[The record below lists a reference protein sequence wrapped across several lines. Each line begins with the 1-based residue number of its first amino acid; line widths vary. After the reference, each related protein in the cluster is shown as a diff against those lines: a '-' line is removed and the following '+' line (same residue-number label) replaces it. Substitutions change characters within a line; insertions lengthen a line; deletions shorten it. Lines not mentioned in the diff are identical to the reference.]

1 MKKIYISLF
10 LLSLPVV
17 LLLLRWVSVDNFMWY
32 LILLFLTFVF
42 SILTFCWDFSMIFKD
57 YQQLSCGK
65 KISISIFLILFYTE
79 LYVFLRLYLQE
90 VAPKEFI
97 TLIFISQIPLMF
109 LILAEFIR
117 ASSEGSIKYRIF
129 FIVLVFLFLFSQKE
143 ISNYLTSAAG
153 VLLISNMLFST
164 EFLSYMNK
172 TKFNEEVLNKIK
184 NILTE
189 KKDEWKVKVNIL
201 FISYSVSIAIK
212 NSIPIGLKKCIIE
225 NIKSVLEY
233 EIEKWIIERMIISYC
248 LCICLIVIYIV
259 LKNILDGKWFLKTVY
274 KFIDRQYKLLD
285 K

>member
-1 MKKIYISLF
+1 MKNIYISLGLLMSAMF
-10 LLSLPVV
+10 LLPFN
-17 LLLLRWVSVDNFMWY
+17 RFENF
-32 LILLFLTFVF
+32 ILVYMIFLFVTFAF
-42 SILTFCWDFSMIFKD
+42 SILTFYWDFSMIFEE
-57 YQQLSCGK
+57 YEQLSWDK
-65 KISISIFLILFYTE
+65 KMSTSAFLILLYTE
-79 LYVFLRLYLQE
+79 LYVFLRVYLQE

-109 LILAEFIR
+109 LVLAEFIR

-184 NILTE
+184 KILTE

-201 FISYSVSIAIK
+201 FISYSV
-212 NSIPIGLKKCIIE
+212 
-225 NIKSVLEY
+225 
-233 EIEKWIIERMIISYC
+233 
-248 LCICLIVIYIV
+248 
-259 LKNILDGKWFLKTVY
+259 
-274 KFIDRQYKLLD
+274 
-285 K
+285 